1 MRNGK
6 TVYVDTRK
14 ISSLS
19 YTHLFS
25 LTKEMAPGCRMMAY
39 FIKDDGEFVADSK
52 VLNIGYDLTKK
63 VRVVFLTRLLYVI
76 ISQAYAFSYSILC
89 TYKRFLVETQTLL
102 VLKSYTKIVTHLNF

>member
-39 FIKDDGEFVADSK
+39 FIKDDGEFVADCK

-76 ISQAYAFSYSILC
+76 ISQAYAFSHSILC
-89 TYKRFLVETQTLL
+89 TYKRFVVETQTSL